1 MINLKVKLYLTNNQ
15 NMEKNETHKSN
26 LEDSIGIY
34 KFIMKNKIYL
44 LDSIN

>member
-1 MINLKVKLYLTNNQ
+1 
-15 NMEKNETHKSN
+15 MEKNETLKSN

-44 LDSIN
+44 LDSINLYHKN